1 MTGLSAGA
9 ATALFLNSGSRP
21 AALLSCASAVAAG
34 ATPPQPSLFHPT
46 TADTPVRTR
55 RSATAANAAPI
66 LANAES
72 VATTRLIRL
81 DEGLYVLGI
90 GEMAEAAT
98 SPELIGMN
106 LPAVQIAAPPSD
118 EFDPVELVATTAEG
132 GWWLGAEGGSYV
144 VRAPQ
149 GGGLVLMTAY
159 GTPADRVPLEIN
171 RIERPARMPAARAGS
186 PAAPR
191 AERGLPAE
199 ITLHIER
206 AGDRQFAA
214 EGWVGARGQRLR
226 IEAFSIR
233 PLEILAPSDIEY
245 MAYGPNGRETP
256 WVSDAKLCGTRGRGL
271 PLTGFAVRLAPH
283 LSDRFEA
290 VYEGSFFTG
299 GVSGP
304 QKNGEPCLSPV
315 PDDPLEAM
323 QFRLIERPR

>member
-1 MTGLSAGA
+1 M
-9 ATALFLNSGSRP
+9 
-21 AALLSCASAVAAG
+21 
-34 ATPPQPSLFHPT
+34 
-46 TADTPVRTR
+46 RTR
-55 RSATAANAAPI
+55 RSATTASAVPVSATP
-66 LANAES
+66 ES
-72 VATTRLIRL
+72 AATTRLIRL
-81 DEGLYVLGI
+81 DEGLFALGI
-90 GEMAEAAT
+90 GETVGSGAA
-98 SPELIGMN
+98 PELAGMS
-106 LPAVQIAAPPSD
+106 LPAIHISAPPSE
-118 EFDPVELVATTAEG
+118 EFDPVELIAATAEG

-144 VRAPQ
+144 VRAPH
-149 GGGLVLMTAY
+149 GGGLVLLTAY
-159 GTPADRVPLEIN
+159 GTPADRVPLDIH
-171 RIERPARMPAARAGS
+171 RLERPGRAPAAPVAG

-191 AERGLPAE
+191 RERELPAE

-283 LSDRFEA
+283 LSDRFDA

-299 GVSGP
+299 GASGP
-304 QKNGEPCLSPV
+304 QRNGEPCLSPV

-323 QFRLIERPR
+323 QFRLIERAH